1 MERFGAGISEV
12 RETKI
17 MFHDGIALGNA
28 RYSNSRPVKRTV
40 DFHGLPISVEFD
52 IGETK
57 RGIGD
62 YGEIWVHKFY
72 VPYGEIPS
80 SQSLADG
87 DGVDVY
93 LGTNPQAPFVYVV
106 HQLRRDG
113 TPDEDKCMLCFDS
126 AEEAIQA
133 YKDHGPSW
141 GYGSCD
147 VMTVDQFLFG
157 YLGSNRK
164 PGYIAK
170 VLDTQ
175 NTKSRA

>member
-1 MERFGAGISEV
+1 
-12 RETKI
+12 

-80 SQSLADG
+80 SQTLADG
-87 DGVDVY
+87 EGVDVY
-93 LGTNPQAPFVYVV
+93 VGPDDEAPYVYVV
-106 HQLRRDG
+106 HQLKRDG
-113 TPDEDKCMLCFDS
+113 SFDEDKLMLNFSSEQD
-126 AEEAIQA
+126 AIKA
-133 YKDHGPSW
+133 YKDHGPEW
-141 GYGSCD
+141 GFGNCETL
-147 VMTVDQFLFG
+147 TVENFLHG
-157 YLGSNRK
+157 YLVSNRK
-164 PGYIAK
+164 AGHLAK
-170 VLDTQ
+170 VLDVK
-175 NTKSRA
+175 NEEPRA